1 MKTYWSIPG
10 PHKAASKGE
19 QCLAFYK
26 YDGSN
31 IRAEWNRKQGWY
43 KFGTRR
49 RLFDKTDHEYG
60 RAIDLFLERYGEALP
75 KIFQTNKNYKGRDQ
89 IIAFCEFYGEESF
102 AGYHNFEKPFEVTLI
117 DVEVHKK
124 GFVLPRQFVDDFAPH
139 VPVAPVVYEGR
150 FDNDFVEQ
158 VIANKLEV
166 SLLEGVVAKGS
177 ISGRNPQ
184 HSLWMAKVKT
194 RWWLDE
200 LRKRAEYIADLRQ
213 VLEENEKE
221 QKR

>member
-10 PHKAASKGE
+10 PFKAPNE
-19 QCLAFYK
+19 QCIAFYK

-31 IRAEWNRKQGWY
+31 LRFEWNPKKGWY

-49 RLFDKTDHEYG
+49 RLFDRTDKEYG
-60 RAIDLFLERYGEALP
+60 RAIDLFLERYGDSLP
-75 KIFQTNKNYKGRDQ
+75 KVFTTNKEYKKREQ

-102 AGYHNFEKPFEVTLI
+102 AGYHNFEKPMEVTLI

-124 GFVLPRQFVDDFAPH
+124 GFVLPQQFVDDFGHAGI
-139 VPVAPVVYEGR
+139 APVIYQGR
-150 FDNDFVEQ
+150 FDNDFVESVVQ
-158 VIANKLEV
+158 NKYDLK
-166 SLLEGVVAKGS
+166 EGVVAKGS
-177 ISGRNPQ
+177 IEGRSPQ
-184 HSLWMAKVKT
+184 HSFWMVKVKT

-200 LRKRAEYIADLRQ
+200 LRKRAAYIDELRQ

-221 QKR
+221 QSR